1 MSLWNKTDF
10 KRRLKIKKLFSVTV
24 FVNNYT
30 HGVHIYNNL
39 RIAIIRATGNQSL
52 YDEAEYREMIEGYDD
67 LDETSKTYSKGCID
81 ENFTKDEAE
90 KVRAYFKT
98 RIEKGE
104 KITIRKA
111 ELPIPGN
118 YMPIGAMS
126 FGGSNDL
133 ISIYKSKSYPLEFKI
148 LGYYSILNLKPVD
161 VDKQELEKE
170 MAEVKVKEEPISKV
184 RQKVIKAY
192 EKKYPGEN
200 IKLLKEEKCNVK
212 SCKKEPTIFAR
223 FLIDR
228 YALGLRGDQGASIT
242 VCKVVT
248 CAKHSF
254 KDNRNLL
261 QKYMDRLRKDAI
273 EW

>member
-1 MSLWNKTDF
+1 M
-10 KRRLKIKKLFSVTV
+10 KKLFSVTV

-67 LDETSKTYSKGCID
+67 LDETSKTYSKGYID
-81 ENFTKDEAE
+81 EDFTKDEAE

-98 RIEKGE
+98 LIEKGE

-111 ELPIPGN
+111 ELPIRGN
-118 YMPIGAMS
+118 YMPMGAMS
-126 FGGSNDL
+126 FGGSDGL
-133 ISIYKSKSYPLEFKI
+133 IKFYKSKSYPLEFKI
-148 LGYYSILNLKPVD
+148 LGCYSILNLKPVD
-161 VDKQELEKE
+161 VDKQELKKE

-212 SCKKEPTIFAR
+212 SCKNKPTIFAR

-242 VCKVVT
+242 ECKVVT